1 MGKTNSSGG
10 AVNSMTSLPPGASAV
25 LDADGH
31 WAKDSMARSSR
42 MSAVTEEVAA

>member
-1 MGKTNSSGG
+1 
-10 AVNSMTSLPPGASAV
+10 MTSLPPGASAV